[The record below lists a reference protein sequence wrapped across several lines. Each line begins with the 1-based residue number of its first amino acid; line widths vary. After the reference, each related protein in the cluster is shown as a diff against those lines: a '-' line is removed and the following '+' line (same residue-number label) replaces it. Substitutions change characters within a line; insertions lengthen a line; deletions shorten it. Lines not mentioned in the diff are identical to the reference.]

1 MYVRVTSRGQI
12 TIPREVRNQLN
23 LNKGSIVSVV
33 VKNGRAE
40 LIPVEDD
47 VMALKG
53 SVPVDGPQ
61 DFDAIEIEVE
71 KRVAE
76 HVALKS

>member
-1 MYVRVTSRGQI
+1 MYVRVTSKGRI

-47 VMALKG
+47 VMALRG
-53 SVPVDGPQ
+53 SG
-61 DFDAIEIEVE
+61 
-71 KRVAE
+71 
-76 HVALKS
+76 SG